1 MKRFISLLIC
11 IALIISCLC
20 ISIITKAEEKI
31 YDTSDFALS
40 SIDFTGQKIRIGYNF
55 GNTFESTELRGSY
68 TRPNFD
74 NMADFIKY
82 KETHM
87 GDSQMSENLIKYA
100 KSIGI
105 QAIRIP
111 ITWFNVLLDENG
123 NLYPKNTW
131 YSDIDTRRDAWFN
144 GTIAPEFLARIKE
157 VVDMI
162 INNDMYV
169 IINTHH
175 DAAVNSSNAVN
186 PIKFGSDVQTSTKY
200 EGMTNQEQTIRYLTN
215 IWSQVGEYFKDYG
228 SRLLFE
234 EYNEASNNSGSM
246 TANDANASDAKEVTK
261 SFIQLIRSQGSN
273 NANRFLVLPNYGGVS
288 FWNADIW
295 NGTTTNESVFE
306 YNQSIPSYDT
316 ADDKLIMTTH
326 VYTSSGQMSGSI
338 SYAKTMMNRTGCGA
352 IIDEI
357 GTLSNAPYSE
367 EGIAVCKNIRKY
379 SDEYEVGCFYWDGD
393 TSNLINRRYQTPI
406 SCEALGGF
414 VGKDLGQD
422 IVYTDI
428 SQMLDEEQ
436 QSWIKLYSPDSNTE
450 WGKKYLI
457 IVSKN
462 PVTKMAVSKNKSSS
476 IGYLTPEGCND
487 GPMTFYMSD
496 DGVNYYRNHTVIP
509 SSWTRIAWDC
519 YKAYGT
525 TPNTVLIDGTNYCYN
540 DYYFVEDFTREGTIE
555 FTEATDDGICSL
567 LKSTNVQTG
576 QTCTLSSK
584 FTLDKG
590 VYDTQMI
597 VRSYSGRAKI
607 DMSIN
612 GQLVAQDLD
621 TGTKNGSVKPYDL
634 PELTITEDNTPIIID
649 ITAKTN
655 GTLWIDYM
663 SFRKQ
668 GAPNGADI
676 PIPTT
681 TQTATVIETTTVQT
695 PTTTVTEPTT
705 SASTTA
711 QTTES
716 QDTNEAVIVETGEKY
731 ETLKTAFSNAAA
743 GQTIRLLKDIT
754 TKQYEYTTYSL
765 KKELTLDLGGHTIN
779 SQSQRLF
786 DLQSADYK
794 FVIKNGT
801 IKQVAAGR
809 SDKPGVI
816 EFDFFFILRAK
827 VKFEIENMTF
837 DTNGFKP
844 SYGYQGCVV
853 YISSP
858 SSSDDTGTL
867 KLKLT
872 NSSFIDNSGASASLI
887 GSNSTVAFNTEV
899 YNCNFESTNKA
910 FDGLNFATTSGTFKI
925 YSAHIKAGN
934 KFPSSAN
941 KAIVIADGSYVS
953 LTDSGEEIDGL
964 VNENGSLNLTK
975 WSTLSEVYVN
985 VKNSIPSVLYGMEF
999 GASIRLNSVSGIRF
1013 YTNVNKEKISEL
1025 RAQGYTVELGTLISP
1040 KDLIGDNELT
1050 FDLDSTD
1057 YVDVPFESEKYFEQG
1072 DFSGVVGSI
1081 IDIKPENITREFV
1094 GRGYAKITKDGVT
1107 IIEYANYNNSD
1118 IANNSRSLAYVAYMF
1133 KNDATSFYGD
1143 LAANIKE
1150 LVDSW
1155 AKKYN

>member
-1 MKRFISLLIC
+1 MKKCISVLIS

-20 ISIITKAEEKI
+20 VSVLSKADEKI
-31 YDTSDFALS
+31 LDTSDFSLS
-40 SIDFTGQKIRIGYNF
+40 SIEFTGQKIRIGYNF

-68 TRPNFD
+68 TRPSFD

-87 GDSQMSENLIKYA
+87 GDSQMSKELIKYA

-111 ITWFNVLLDENG
+111 ITWFNVLEDENG
-123 NLYPKNTW
+123 NLYSKNTW

-144 GTIAPEFLARIKE
+144 GKIAPEFLARIKE

-215 IWSQVGEYFKDYG
+215 IWEQVGEYFKDYG
-228 SRLLFE
+228 SKLLFE
-234 EYNEASNNSGSM
+234 EYNETSTNSGSM
-246 TANDANASDAKEVTK
+246 TSNDTNASYAKEVTK
-261 SFIQLIRSQGSN
+261 TFIQLIRSQGSN

-295 NGTTTNESVFE
+295 NGTTSNESVFE
-306 YNQSIPSYDT
+306 YNLSIPSYDS

-326 VYTSSGQMSGSI
+326 TYTSSGQMGGSI
-338 SYAKTMMNRTGCGA
+338 SYAKSMMERTGCGA

-379 SDEYEVGCFYWDGD
+379 SDENEVACFYWDGD

-406 SCEALGGF
+406 SCDALGGF

-422 IVYTDI
+422 TVYTDI

-476 IGYLTPEGCND
+476 IGYLTPEGCDD

-496 DGVNYYRNHTVIP
+496 DDVNYYRNHTVIP

-525 TPNTVLIDGTNYCYN
+525 TPNTVMLDGTNYYYH

-555 FTEATDDGICSL
+555 FTESTDDGICSL
-567 LKSTNVQTG
+567 LKSTNVQAG
-576 QTCTLSSK
+576 QTCTLTSN

-590 VYDTQMI
+590 VYDSQII

-612 GQLVAQDLD
+612 GQTVAENLD

-634 PELTITEDNTPIIID
+634 PALSIAEDNTPIIID

-668 GAPNGADI
+668 GAPEE
-676 PIPTT
+676 PVVPTT
-681 TQTATVIETTTVQT
+681 TTTQSTS
-695 PTTTVTEPTT
+695 VTEPSSSTTTTTTTT
-705 SASTTA
+705 STA
-711 QTTES
+711 EES
-716 QDTNEAVIVETGEKY
+716 QETNEAVVVETGVKY
-731 ETLKTAFSNAAA
+731 ETLSSAISAAA
-743 GQTIRLLKDIT
+743 SGQTIKLLKDVT
-754 TKQYEYTTYSL
+754 TKQYEYTTYYV
-765 KKELTLDLGGHTIN
+765 KKDLTLDLGGYTIN

-801 IKQVAAGR
+801 IKQASEGR
-809 SDKPGVI
+809 SDRPGVI
-816 EFDFFFILRAK
+816 EFDFFFIQRAK
-827 VKFEIENMTF
+827 VKLETDNVTF

-844 SYGYQGCVV
+844 SYGYQGCAV

-858 SSSDDTGTL
+858 SAEDAGTL

-872 NSSFIDNSGASASLI
+872 NSNFIDNSGASTSLI
-887 GSNSTVAFNTEV
+887 GSNSTNPFNAEV
-899 YNCNFESTNKA
+899 YNCNFETTNNA
-910 FDGLNFATTSGTFKI
+910 FDGLKFAVSSGTFKI
-925 YSAHIKAGN
+925 YSAHIKCGKN
-934 KFPSSAN
+934 FPEKAN
-941 KAIVIADGSYVS
+941 TAVVIDNGSYVS
-953 LTDSGEEIDGL
+953 LTDRGSEIEGL

-975 WSTLSEVYVN
+975 WATLSEVYIQAKSN
-985 VKNSIPSVLYGMEF
+985 IPSLLNGMVS
-999 GASIRLNSVSGIRF
+999 GASIRLNEANGIRF
-1013 YTNVNKEKISEL
+1013 YTDVDKEKISEL
-1025 RAQGYTVELGTLISP
+1025 RSQGYTVELGTLIAP
-1040 KDLIGDNELT
+1040 KDLIADKDLT
-1050 FDLDSTD
+1050 FDIDSSN
-1057 YVDVPFESEKYFEQG
+1057 YVDVKFKSEKYFEQG
-1072 DFSGVVGSI
+1072 EFSGVVGSI
-1081 IDIKPENITREFV
+1081 VSIKDTNLSREFV

-1107 IIEYANYNNSD
+1107 TIEYANYSNGSIDNN
-1118 IANNSRSLAYVAYMF
+1118 ARSLVYVAYMF
-1133 KNDATSFYGD
+1133 KNDANSNYHN
-1143 LAANIKE
+1143 LAKDIKE
-1150 LVDSW
+1150 KVDFW
-1155 AKKYN
+1155 AEKYK